1 MITKTEELLLLETYK
16 IKQRILE
23 HALSASA
30 GVFYNINITR
40 NRVPGTMFQV
50 LNGVE
55 YDINK
60 KIGLL

>member
-1 MITKTEELLLLETYK
+1 MMTRTEELLLLETYK

-30 GVFYNINITR
+30 GGFYNINITK
-40 NRVPGTMFQV
+40 NKVPGTMFQV

-55 YDINK
+55 YSINK
-60 KIGLL
+60 HTSF